1 MNSTKNRI
9 SSKISIVLF
18 LTTIIGGHYG
28 YVRADETSDSVF
40 YEMAEI
46 EVTASRV
53 KTALPDASR
62 IIGIMTQ
69 EQISAYPVQ
78 SVNDILKYAV
88 GVDVRQRG
96 PMGAQTDV
104 GVRGGNFEQVA
115 ILLDGIN
122 ICDPQ
127 TGHNSFDFPVD
138 MSDIDHIE
146 VLEGPAGR
154 AYGSSSL
161 MGAINI
167 VTKTAARTSG
177 QAHIEAGSWG
187 YAAGG
192 ARATAVSGGWNN
204 MLSVNY
210 GRSDGY
216 SRSKAGHLNADM
228 EYKKAFYKGGYTDN
242 DIQVNWHA
250 GASIKDWGSNT
261 FYSAKFDEQFEHTVK
276 TYTALQ
282 AENRVGRVHI
292 HPSAWWNHNEDR
304 FELIRGSEAQVP
316 FNYHRSD
323 VAGVGFN
330 SWFDWCLGRTAIGAE
345 LKNENLVSG
354 NLGEPLA
361 EPKHINGTDRDYTL
375 GLNRTN
381 ISFILEHNLK
391 IKWFALSAGV
401 VGVRNSWNGMDMR
414 FYPGVD
420 LSVKL
425 GSKIKLFA
433 TYNTS
438 LRLPSVTEL
447 YYSVGGYKADKH
459 LKPEEL
465 QAVDLGIKYSDYRG
479 VQASASIYYNR
490 CSNMIDW
497 IMDLTQPEDQR
508 HWESVNFTEVNSLGA
523 ELTANISLENLFPG
537 QRLFKSVDFAYNY
550 ISQEKVDV
558 PNIQSRTTLEYLK
571 HKAVAGIHFN
581 LPLNLELG
589 INYRYQDRA
598 GTFTDTD
605 GQVRPYEPY
614 SILDA
619 RLQWANSRYN
629 IYLEGNNLTNRQYFD
644 YGSVPQPGFWAI
656 AGISFSI

>member
-1 MNSTKNRI
+1 MNSTIHRI
-9 SSKISIVLF
+9 PLIFSIVLF
-18 LTTIIGGHYG
+18 LTIFFGHYG
-28 YVRADETSDSVF
+28 YVMADETSDSVF

-69 EQISAYPVQ
+69 EQINAYPVQ

-177 QAHIEAGSWG
+177 QAHLEAGSWG
-187 YAAGG
+187 YATGG
-192 ARATAVSGGWNN
+192 ARAAAVSGGWNN

-261 FYSAKFDEQFEHTVK
+261 FYSAKYDEQFEHTVK

-292 HPSAWWNHNEDR
+292 HPSVWWNHNEDR
-304 FELIRGSEAQVP
+304 FELIRDSEAQVP

-323 VAGVGFN
+323 VAGV
-330 SWFDWCLGRTAIGAE
+330 
-345 LKNENLVSG
+345 K
-354 NLGEPLA
+354 
-361 EPKHINGTDRDYTL
+361 
-375 GLNRTN
+375 
-381 ISFILEHNLK
+381 
-391 IKWFALSAGV
+391 GV
-401 VGVRNSWNGMDMR
+401 VAHLD
-414 FYPGVD
+414 
-420 LSVKL
+420 
-425 GSKIKLFA
+425 A
-433 TYNTS
+433 A
-438 LRLPSVTEL
+438 
-447 YYSVGGYKADKH
+447 GGGDEDARRAAAA
-459 LKPEEL
+459 ERVAENANV
-465 QAVDLGIKYSDYRG
+465 AVDP
-479 VQASASIYYNR
+479 
-490 CSNMIDW
+490 W
-497 IMDLTQPEDQR
+497 
-508 HWESVNFTEVNSLGA
+508 
-523 ELTANISLENLFPG
+523 
-537 QRLFKSVDFAYNY
+537 
-550 ISQEKVDV
+550 
-558 PNIQSRTTLEYLK
+558 RTVL
-571 HKAVAGIHFN
+571 HAVAVAGLHGN
-581 LPLNLELG
+581 
-589 INYRYQDRA
+589 RA
-598 GTFTDTD
+598 E
-605 GQVRPYEPY
+605 VRRR
-614 SILDA
+614 A
-619 RLQWANSRYN
+619 VHAAF
-629 IYLEGNNLTNRQYFD
+629 LEGATGDFHVLDRPHLEPARHVRRKEQS
-644 YGSVPQPGFWAI
+644 GE
-656 AGISFSI
+656 